1 MKMLV
6 RLRRIALTVM
16 SVAAFSI
23 QIQALAS
30 CRFPTPDGGKAASPP
45 NLVGRL
51 VSSDRAVL
59 VVKSTDGKHEK
70 TVRILPGAVFYT
82 AFGGDD
88 QVETLRLG
96 VAIRVWFDRCLA
108 VQGSQPP
115 IAAWIEVFSR
125 DPADVPPKSYL
136 IQ

>member
-82 AFGGDD
+82 HLVA
-88 QVETLRLG
+88 TTKLR
-96 VAIRVWFDRCLA
+96 RCDLA
-108 VQGSQPP
+108 SQYACGS
-115 IAAWIEVFSR
+115 IAV
-125 DPADVPPKSYL
+125 
-136 IQ
+136 